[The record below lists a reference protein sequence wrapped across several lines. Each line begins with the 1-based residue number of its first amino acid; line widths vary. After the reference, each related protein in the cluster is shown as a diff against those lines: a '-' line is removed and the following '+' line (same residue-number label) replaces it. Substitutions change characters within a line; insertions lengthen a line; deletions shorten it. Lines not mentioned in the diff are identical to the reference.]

1 MVEEKF
7 PYKSDYYHLVEG
19 KTISKRGVWWTAA
32 LLVQSVSNADDR
44 KVVIQ
49 RWQKTKR
56 ASPDVPE
63 GIVTYWAPKKNFT
76 FNNSKHY
83 YTLKEIVDEWL
94 GTKAWE

>member
-7 PYKSDYYHLVEG
+7 PYKSDYYHLVQG

-56 ASPDVPE
+56 ASHDVPE

-76 FNNSKHY
+76 FNRSP
-83 YTLKEIVDEWL
+83 WL
-94 GTKAWE
+94 WWCTYCC